1 MKGKQMALH
10 AMVLLAVVA
19 PDRISVP
26 EVWRLNGSAFA
37 GLTIGKSTDGEAKK
51 RFATEK
57 GAIRPE
63 ALRFTKAATN
73 DPTIHALLDGRGAK
87 AVIQGFWLDYW
98 SKAISESDFVTQ
110 SHQEPETRFMSTRHE
125 DWKWLHWPEKGVA
138 AVLLNGWVVGVLLA
152 DPNRIR
158 RQLQYLSITLT
169 PVVAVPDPGANWDR
183 VATFG
188 SVDVDE
194 DRGPYRSGF
203 TYGSNSI
210 PDYTRRCVT
219 SIGPY
224 KSFRHIQDS
233 EGEVKVTVS
242 VREVTEEVEE
252 EDPKTK
258 RKRKRTEFCY
268 ANISVTA
275 KAIIPSPYG
284 WIQRTGEASCRQSSR
299 SYERSVYETIDEAIE
314 NMRDRI
320 VYAAKNAAPPSR
332 ESFRTANVDQLLYT
346 TTLGH

>member
-10 AMVLLAVVA
+10 AMVLLVVVA

-63 ALRFTKAATN
+63 ALRFTKAATS

-110 SHQEPETRFMSTRHE
+110 SHQEPESRFMSTRHE
-125 DWKWLHWPEKGVA
+125 DWKWLHWSEKGVA
-138 AVLLNGWVVGVLLA
+138 AVVLNGWVVGVLLA

-158 RQLQYLSITLT
+158 RQLQYLSTTLT

-188 SVDVDE
+188 SVDVDV
-194 DRGPYRSGF
+194 DRTRYRSVLSF
-203 TYGSNSI
+203 GSGSFEE
-210 PDYTRRCVT
+210 YSQRCVT

-224 KSFRHIQDS
+224 KSFRHIQSS

-242 VREVTEEVEE
+242 IREVTEEVEE

-258 RKRKRTEFCY
+258 RKRKRDQYCY
-268 ANISVTA
+268 ASISVTA
-275 KAIIPSPYG
+275 RAIIPSPYG
-284 WIQRTGEASCRQSSR
+284 WIQRTGESSCRQTST
-299 SYERSVYETIDEAIE
+299 SYNRSVYETIDDAIE

-320 VYAAKNAAPPSR
+320 VYAAQNAAPPSR
-332 ESFRTANVDQLLYT
+332 ESFRTANVDQILYAT
-346 TTLGH
+346 TRG